1 MKSQSHCFRLQA
13 GYWQSVDGHRA
24 PGRSGVLASQLH
36 LCRQFIWRPNLYAQ
50 DDARIPTPLRAL
62 PLAKAAGARDRFGP
76 MSRKPHRNFDM
87 NDFAEAT
94 GLTQAQ
100 RLSNLKSVLSE
111 QIARPTLEMTATVP
125 TPRYGLTFA

>member
-1 MKSQSHCFRLQA
+1 
-13 GYWQSVDGHRA
+13 
-24 PGRSGVLASQLH
+24 
-36 LCRQFIWRPNLYAQ
+36 
-50 DDARIPTPLRAL
+50 
-62 PLAKAAGARDRFGP
+62 